1 MSKLSTAQARTL
13 EAVANATDSNRGF
26 LPPVGPSSR
35 PVKFLANAELIALR
49 EGRTGYWISD
59 KGRGELAKVKGGGPS

>member
-13 EAVANATDSNRGF
+13 EAVAAATDANRAW

-35 PVKFLANAELIALR
+35 PAKFLKNAELIGPR
-49 EGRTGYWISD
+49 VGYTGYWITD
-59 KGRGELAKVKGGGPS
+59 KGREELAKIKGGAPS